1 MIFVVQHVASN
12 ERRISLWEYPFFGL
26 TSEYK
31 ISYLEQ
37 IDALV
42 RVGYDFMAL
51 YSMPVYLRNFYFR
64 LAVKRAEEEKRAM
77 DKGRG
82 VSEGTP
88 VNKNA
93 AAKVPSFVANQVSAK

>member
-1 MIFVVQHVASN
+1 MSQWAS
-12 ERRISLWEYPFFGL
+12 PFFGL
-26 TSEYK
+26 TNEYRL
-31 ISYLEQ
+31 SYLEQ
-37 IDALV
+37 IDSLV

-64 LAVKRAEEEKRAM
+64 LAIKRAEEEKRAM

-88 VNKNA
+88 VSKDA
-93 AAKVPSFVANQVSAK
+93 MGKVPSFVANQVSAK